1 MGDPLIDSTDL
12 ATYLN
17 DPTIDQARAEMMIA
31 DAQTLCESILAPLPP
46 EAAVIVKRIAGRGY
60 SSAVGGRGR
69 QVQSAGSPFGA
80 VPGAGAIYL
89 TRYDKADLRRLAGG
103 GGAFSIDLLP
113 ADYVLPV
120 STFPLGDWDE
130 INELDR

>member
-1 MGDPLIDSTDL
+1 MGDPLIDATDL

-17 DPTIDQARAEMMIA
+17 DPSIDQDRATLMIVR
-31 DAQTLCESILAPLPP
+31 AQTLCESVLSPLPDT
-46 EAAVIVKRIAGRGY
+46 AAGIVERIAGRGY
-60 SSAVGGRGR
+60 VSAVGGRGK
-69 QVQSAGSPFGA
+69 QVTSAGSPFGA

-113 ADYVLPV
+113 SDYVTPCGTV
-120 STFPLGDWDE
+120 DIGDFTVIDE
-130 INELDR
+130 INR